1 MQAKMRACEF
11 MVAGP
16 GGLGTAK
23 NILPTSACSQMIL
36 CAPQLYSLQKA
47 LIPYVH
53 FGPVTIGSFGLLM
66 LLAFLA
72 AYFVLRADIRRRGT
86 EADAQNIVTI
96 CALLGI
102 IGAKLYHV
110 FESPR
115 ELIASP
121 AGELFSRSGFA
132 WFGGLIGVLL
142 ALYLLARRY
151 KSSYLA
157 MLDLC
162 APAAALGYAVGR
174 IGCLTSGDG
183 DYGTPTSLPW
193 GMSFPNGLVPTTQPV
208 HPTPIYEAIA
218 ATIIFWYLWRQG
230 AKALR
235 GPRPVG
241 EVAGLYLVLMGI
253 ERFLVEFIRINPR
266 SFFGL
271 SNAQAASLASI
282 LAGTVILISTKKKFR
297 KLKGEHRILLHANQR
312 GDVLQPE
319 YHRPTPECPHPER
332 WSMYDSMTAEVEVL
346 EFLRCLVRTVKP
358 QTVVETGTFM
368 GISSLWI
375 AEGLKANGFGKIITC
390 EYDPKVSAKAR
401 ARFADSGLTEWIDFR
416 NESSLEL
423 RVDGSIDLLFS
434 DSDPPLREQ
443 EVRRFLPQMS
453 PNGLILMHDAS
464 SHLKTVREAAV
475 KMEQEGL
482 ISVVLMPTP
491 RGLVVAQKRAG
502 RK

>member
-1 MQAKMRACEF
+1 
-11 MVAGP
+11 
-16 GGLGTAK
+16 
-23 NILPTSACSQMIL
+23 
-36 CAPQLYSLQKA
+36 
-47 LIPYVH
+47 
-53 FGPVTIGSFGLLM
+53 M
-66 LLAFLA
+66 LLAFVG
-72 AYFVLRADIRRRGT
+72 AYFVLLADIRRRGLH
-86 EADAQNIVTI
+86 ADAQNIITI

-102 IGAKLYHV
+102 AGAKLYHV
-110 FESPR
+110 FESPHD
-115 ELIASP
+115 LLADP
-121 AGELFSRSGFA
+121 LGEIFNRSGFA

-142 ALYLLARRY
+142 ALYLFGRKY
-151 KSSYLA
+151 KLSYLA
-157 MLDLC
+157 MLDVC

-183 DYGTPTSLPW
+183 DYGIPTSLPW
-193 GMSFPNGLVPTTQPV
+193 GMSFPNGLVPTTQRV
-208 HPTPIYEAIA
+208 HPTPIYEAFA
-218 ATIIFWYLWRQG
+218 ATLIFWSLWRQG

-241 EVAGLYLVLMGI
+241 EVAALYLIWMGV

-266 SFFGL
+266 SFLGL
-271 SNAQAASLASI
+271 SNAQAASLGSI
-282 LAGTVILISTKKKFR
+282 IAGAVILISVKKRFR
-297 KLKGEHRILLHANQR
+297 GEKGEHRILRHARER

-346 EFLRCLVRTVKP
+346 EFLQCLVRTLKP

-368 GISSLWI
+368 GVSTLRI

-390 EYDPKVSAKAR
+390 EYDPVVFAKAKER
-401 ARFADSGLTEWIDFR
+401 IEGSGLQQWIEFR
-416 NESSLEL
+416 NESSLESK
-423 RVDGSIDLLFS
+423 VPGVIDLLFS
-434 DSDPPLREQ
+434 DSDPPLREK
-443 EVRRFLPQMS
+443 EVRRFLPQMN

-464 SHLKTVREAAV
+464 SHLKTVRQAAL

-491 RGLVVAQKRAG
+491 RGLVIAQKRAG